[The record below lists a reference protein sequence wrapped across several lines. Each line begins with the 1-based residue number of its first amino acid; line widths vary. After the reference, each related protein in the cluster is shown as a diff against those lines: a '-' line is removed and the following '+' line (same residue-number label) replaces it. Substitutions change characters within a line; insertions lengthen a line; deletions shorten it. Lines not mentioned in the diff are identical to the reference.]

1 MSQVTLTIPDISCEH
16 CANAVSYALRRLK
29 GVEEV
34 DVNIADK
41 QAQVAF
47 DDSLVNVD
55 AMKTALAEK
64 AYPVASVTV
73 A

>member
-1 MSQVTLTIPDISCEH
+1 MSQVTLSIPDISCEH

-34 DVNIADK
+34 GVNIADK

-47 DDSLVNVD
+47 NDSLVNVD
-55 AMKTALAEK
+55 TMKTALDA
-64 AYPVASVTV
+64 ASYPVASVTV